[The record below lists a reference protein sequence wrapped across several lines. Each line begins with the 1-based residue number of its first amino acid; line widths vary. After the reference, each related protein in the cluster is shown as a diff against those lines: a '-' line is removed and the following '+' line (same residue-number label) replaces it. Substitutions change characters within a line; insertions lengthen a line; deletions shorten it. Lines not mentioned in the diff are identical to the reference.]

1 MLPTLQL
8 SILLRM
14 EKYLLMDKKMTKNK
28 TLLRR
33 RVHRE
38 DIIEEMIEK
47 PRVSSV
53 KGSLSV
59 QLGAGCQ
66 CKIVKI

>member
-1 MLPTLQL
+1 MPSIQL
-8 SILLRM
+8 SILLRV
-14 EKYLLMDKKMTKNK
+14 EKYLLMDKKMTTNK

-47 PRVSSV
+47 VVIKNS
-53 KGSLSV
+53 
-59 QLGAGCQ
+59 
-66 CKIVKI
+66 